1 MSESKKRDRRK
12 ELERTSVKDEA
23 SDESK
28 FFLSNQFEEKRSYIW
43 MEEQQEPSTRQ
54 HNPTG
59 NKPQTSARQTK
70 VSKGKKK
77 YPVLNSKPP
86 SAKPKYKKKSLKK
99 CPFCA
104 ELIKV
109 EAIKCRFCGEIV
121 DITRR
126 GSTQAHVPMVANQSA
141 SGTQKTWNPGV
152 AAVLS
157 LIIPGAGQL
166 YKGEIAHGIIYF
178 IFVPLGYLLCIPGLI
193 LHIFCIVRAASKDGR
208 FPKLI

>member
-28 FFLSNQFEEKRSYIW
+28 VFLSNQFEEKRSYIW

-54 HNPTG
+54 YNPTG

-70 VSKGKKK
+70 ASKGKKK
-77 YPVLNSKPP
+77 YPILNFR
-86 SAKPKYKKKSLKK
+86 PKDKKHSPLKK

-104 ELIKV
+104 ELIKA

-126 GSTQAHVPMVANQSA
+126 GSTQAHVPMVANQSV

-193 LHIFCIVRAASKDGR
+193 LHIFCIVRAASKDSR